1 MRSSSFSSRRLA
13 LDGEVFISKEDDDG
27 PLPKGFE
34 VSDVER
40 RFRENDNL
48 DREDELRCRWSWF
61 SANSESLEKK
71 E

>member
-1 MRSSSFSSRRLA
+1 
-13 LDGEVFISKEDDDG
+13 
-27 PLPKGFE
+27 
-34 VSDVER
+34 VER